1 MFTATEENYL
11 KALFRLGALTEGGK
25 GPAGTN
31 ELALELDI
39 RPATVNGMLKKL
51 REKGLVEQ
59 RRYGKIL
66 LTEAG
71 RLHAV
76 EVIRKHRLWE
86 TFLYEK
92 LHFTWDEVHDVAEQL
107 EHIRSVHLTDRL
119 EEFLGYP
126 SVDPHGDPIPDKDG
140 RMPPEVRRTLAES
153 EEGHAGRIVG
163 VCDNSAEFLQYLDRL
178 GLSLGLRLI
187 ITRHILFDG
196 SVELESAGIRMII
209 TRKVAENL
217 LVD

>member
-11 KALFRLGALTEGGK
+11 KALFRLGALADGGK

-31 ELALELDI
+31 ELAMELEL
-39 RPATVNGMLKKL
+39 RPATVNEMLKKL
-51 REKGLVEQ
+51 REKGLIEH

-66 LTEAG
+66 LTETG

-86 TFLYEK
+86 TFLHEK
-92 LHFTWDEVHDVAEQL
+92 LHFSWDEVHDVAEQL
-107 EHIRSVHLTDRL
+107 EHIRSVQLTDRL
-119 EEFLGYP
+119 EEFLGFP

-140 RMPPEVRRTLAES
+140 RMPPEVRQTIAES
-153 EEGHAGRIVG
+153 TEGHSGRVVG

-178 GLSLGLRLI
+178 GLSLGLRI
-187 ITRHILFDG
+187 SIVRHISFDG
-196 SVELESAGIRMII
+196 SVELEAGSDRLII

>member
-11 KALFRLGALTEGGK
+11 KALFRLGALSEGGK

-39 RPATVNGMLKKL
+39 RPATVNEMLKKL
-51 REKGLVEQ
+51 REKGLVEH

-66 LTEAG
+66 LTESG

-92 LHFTWDEVHDVAEQL
+92 LHFSWDEVHDVAEQL
-107 EHIRSVHLTDRL
+107 EHIRSVQLTDRL

-126 SVDPHGDPIPDKDG
+126 SVDPHGDPIPDKEG
-140 RMPPEVRRTLAES
+140 RMPRKC
-153 EEGHAGRIVG
+153 AG
-163 VCDNSAEFLQYLDRL
+163 Q
-178 GLSLGLRLI
+178 LRKVMKD
-187 ITRHILFDG
+187 TPDG
-196 SVELESAGIRMII
+196 SSAYAI
-209 TRKVAENL
+209 TAPNSCNISTGLDSPWVFG
-217 LVD
+217 